1 MELQSATIRNIQFAW
16 SRILDIDEEEM
27 ADASTRT
34 YRESR
39 DSPLLMF
46 VSLFG
51 KGVLVGPAW
60 AMAAA
65 RTLTDAQLAR
75 HSVLLDLS
83 RPHNGQALG
92 EASLFFCD
100 TVPPAA
106 DPPLPVSLG
115 RNDAVMLESACLP
128 EDAEEA
134 GLSGTE
140 HVWILMDGRE
150 SPARPVAGAGYNV
163 WAGALAHKGVLTAPG
178 DRSEDT
184 VCVFPSWPRR
194 RPSLLASS
202 RSGVPGRTT
211 LRPAGRPCGRALSMP
226 AARQAS
232 SFRPQGPDP
241 ARSQKCDTPRTP
253 LVRNELESS

>member
-75 HSVLLDLS
+75 HSVLLELS
-83 RPHNGQALG
+83 RRPW
-92 EASLFFCD
+92 EK
-100 TVPPAA
+100 PP
-106 DPPLPVSLG
+106 
-115 RNDAVMLESACLP
+115 
-128 EDAEEA
+128 
-134 GLSGTE
+134 
-140 HVWILMDGRE
+140 
-150 SPARPVAGAGYNV
+150 
-163 WAGALAHKGVLTAPG
+163 
-178 DRSEDT
+178 
-184 VCVFPSWPRR
+184 
-194 RPSLLASS
+194 
-202 RSGVPGRTT
+202 
-211 LRPAGRPCGRALSMP
+211 
-226 AARQAS
+226 S
-232 SFRPQGPDP
+232 SFAIPCPRPPIL
-241 ARSQKCDTPRTP
+241 RCR
-253 LVRNELESS
+253 

>member
-75 HSVLLDLS
+75 HSVLLELS

-140 HVWILMDGRE
+140 HVWILMDGRD

-163 WAGALAHKGVLTAPG
+163 WAGALAHMGVLTAPG
-178 DRSEDT
+178 ERFRGHALRVSQLAAEAAITAGLIPQWRARTDNAASCRTALRAGFVHAGSQT
-184 VCVFPSWPRR
+184 SVILPS
-194 RPSLLASS
+194 
-202 RSGVPGRTT
+202 
-211 LRPAGRPCGRALSMP
+211 AG
-226 AARQAS
+226 
-232 SFRPQGPDP
+232 
-241 ARSQKCDTPRTP
+241 T
-253 LVRNELESS
+253 